1 MKYVVINVIEREIYN
16 IGSADT
22 PTEATEIMKND
33 FMNEFL
39 QCYTEEDFDNRV
51 DHEEKWEL
59 GLTEAWITDGY
70 KGNYDWRI
78 IAVD

>member
-16 IGSADT
+16 VGSADT

-39 QCYTEEDFDNRV
+39 QCYTEEDFNNRV
-51 DHEEKWEL
+51 DYEEKWEL
-59 GLTEAWITDGY
+59 GLTDAWITDGY

-78 IAVD
+78 IAVY